1 LLAAVGWMEG
11 EEGSSALVGKLVVLQ
26 SNGEWLLA
34 SNDEE
39 LSFVCFGKTFPSD
52 LRYLHEK
59 ALL

>member
-1 LLAAVGWMEG
+1 MEG